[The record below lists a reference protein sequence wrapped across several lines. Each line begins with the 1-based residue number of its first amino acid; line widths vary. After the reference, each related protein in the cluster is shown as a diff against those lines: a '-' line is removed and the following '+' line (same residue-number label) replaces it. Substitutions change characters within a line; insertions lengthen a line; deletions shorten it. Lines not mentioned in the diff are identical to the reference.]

1 MEQQIGTIA
10 QTAVIERW
18 AWWRAALKDPAQ
30 IGKEL
35 PVHPGEYQLGYYRTR
50 RKGGTWEPVG
60 IYPDEDG
67 RVVAFR
73 GNKPVDDI
81 ENLFTWCCRY
91 PVEYAAYIQAL
102 ETGKWPDDD
111 EAVAATIGDNSGD
124 VDETAS
130 LADQIEAALA
140 GLSKYAKISDDETA
154 AKALSLRNRL
164 NELSR
169 EADKARTEEKK
180 PHLEAGKAV
189 DAKWQPLV
197 KKAKTG
203 ADDVRAKI
211 GAWETE
217 KYRRQQEEQR
227 KAEEARR
234 AAEEAARE
242 REGETEV
249 LDAPEPAPAPV
260 ADPVSIR
267 PTYGKAASVK
277 MRTVVKEV
285 TDWPAL
291 SVYMSNHAEAQDV
304 LRKLAQR
311 AVDAGR
317 DDIPGITTEQ
327 KADIR

>member
-18 AWWRAALKDPAQ
+18 AWWRAALKNPEQ
-30 IGKEL
+30 IGKSL
-35 PVHPGEYQLGYYRTR
+35 PVHPGEYELGYYRTR
-50 RKGGTWEPVG
+50 RKGGPWEPVG

-73 GNKPVDDI
+73 GKKPVDDI
-81 ENLFTWCCRY
+81 ENLFTWCCRN
-91 PVEYAAYIQAL
+91 PVEYDAYMQAL

-111 EAVAATIGDNSGD
+111 EVVAATIGDNSGV
-124 VDETAS
+124 VDETET
-130 LADQIEAALA
+130 LADQIETALK
-140 GLSKYAKISDDETA
+140 GLTKYDKITDDETS
-154 AKALSLRNRL
+154 AKALSLSNRL

-169 EADKARTEEKK
+169 EADKKRADMKQ
-180 PHLEAGKAV
+180 PHLEAGKAI
-189 DAKWQPLV
+189 DKQWMPLIKSAKE
-197 KKAKTG
+197 G
-203 ADDVRAKI
+203 ADKVKSLI

-227 KAEEARR
+227 KADEARR
-234 AAEEAARE
+234 AAEEAAQE
-242 REGETEV
+242 RDGETEV

-277 MRTVVKEV
+277 MRTVVKDV

-291 SVYMSNHAEAQDV
+291 AVYMSSHPEAQDV

-317 DDIPGITTEQ
+317 TNVPGITVSDEAQ
-327 KADIR
+327 IR